1 MNFFYLFTLF
11 ITLPINNPN
20 VNGLSNKEHI
30 KNIHPF
36 YVSVTEIKENAK
48 DKIMEVSCKI
58 FTDDFEKT
66 LRMHYSNKIDLLNPP
81 DKAVANKLIKD
92 YINKHLSI
100 SFDGKLQSLQYVRYE
115 KNEEGMECYFQIN
128 NPVIHSKV
136 TVVNNVLFEY
146 KPEQINIVH
155 VTVRG
160 KRQSTQLV
168 NPNDRKTFNF

>member
-1 MNFFYLFTLF
+1 MNFFYLLAIF
-11 ITLPINNPN
+11 ITGPFNKTNQ
-20 VNGLSNKEHI
+20 LSNSDVIETL
-30 KNIHPF
+30 HPF
-36 YVSVTEIKENAK
+36 YVSVTEIQENVK
-48 DKIMEVSCKI
+48 DKIVEVSCKI

-92 YINKHLSI
+92 YITKHLSI
-100 SFDGKLQSLQYVRYE
+100 SLDGKLQSLQYVGYE
-115 KNEEGMECYFQIN
+115 KNEEGVECYFQIN
-128 NPVIHSKV
+128 NPLIHSKV